1 MRSHG
6 YDSNLV
12 PLWGKPVTAESWK
25 VGDFVIISEKKDTRK
40 GELLYDSVP
49 LVGVISEVS
58 LLHRRES
65 RTVHVDLP
73 NAETKR
79 FNVSSLVH
87 TTFHHMHLAL
97 DALENPSAVKTETKT
112 STSHTRKRSVTHESR
127 NEKENIKED
136 DPNSSAATNKKKLSP
151 ITMLDK
157 ATMKGLMN
165 DCKRKSTLAR
175 LFSAGLSDSIFSAIE
190 LAHESDADVPSLTSL
205 GAICVAVCQQLFVHV
220 GNEKAICESDESA
233 SESLPDET
241 EVPDDNNAFDSIFSN
256 SGSLRSIQSTLNRSQ
271 GQLISSNA
279 VDLRELVRDLGIGAD
294 QRRSVLLAL
303 MASERMHFE
312 PRQSAR
318 SSSVGAEETSDRMR
332 YSLSPYARLNA
343 EAALGLPISVNSEE
357 NVLSSLYSSSR
368 FGEQGN
374 AAGLIRAQL
383 APKRLATRKKSPSAK
398 AFIYNGLLLNNAE
411 WVKKFIA
418 SGVESKMQDEEG
430 NSMLLIAICLGCSNC
445 VINVLVDAGFVVG
458 FKEIQLAAYSN
469 QVESLALILNQAV
482 LNEGIV
488 DLTRCSSAV
497 VDVLE
502 AAMKKQQLQEKEMLD
517 SAKQFGASLLW
528 KFVDLTLSMCI
539 EGKESLAS
547 CCINSLVGDV
557 LLHAVCS
564 MQNEASAA
572 IHDLS
577 DRARAVVSNTSLL
590 SSLDVKSGQKTNL
603 SIGSTLIEILPS
615 EVIVLSMTNDEAL
628 FSFLRL
634 MEIHLWNKSINQAV
648 VGLVLAEC
656 LLKKCSSLRTV
667 FFRYGLRELFNI
679 HISNA
684 SESLFSIEQTSIQPD
699 AFTENPVVS
708 CPKGHVTAVHLTR
721 HSSFKCDLCGKGVEQ
736 GNVLMVHCFVSEG

>member
-1 MRSHG
+1 MDLLRSHG

-25 VGDFVIISEKKDTRK
+25 VGDLVIISEKIDTRR
-40 GELLYDSVP
+40 GEVLNEAIP
-49 LVGVISEVS
+49 TVGVISEVS

-65 RTVHVDLP
+65 RTVHIDLP
-73 NAETKR
+73 TGETKR

-87 TTFHHMHLAL
+87 TTFHHMHS
-97 DALENPSAVKTETKT
+97 ALEGLDSVSTVKPEAK
-112 STSHTRKRSVTHESR
+112 SIALHTRRKTVVHESR
-127 NEKENIKED
+127 EEKENINSD
-136 DPNSSAATNKKKLSP
+136 DPNTSATANRKKLSP
-151 ITMLDK
+151 FMMLDK
-157 ATMKGLMN
+157 PTLKGLMN

-190 LAHESDADVPSLTSL
+190 LAHDGSVDASSLASL
-205 GAICVAVCQQLFVHV
+205 GALCVAVCQQLFGHV
-220 GNEKAICESDESA
+220 ANEKTSCESDESA
-233 SESLPDET
+233 SDSLPEET

-256 SGSLRSIQSTLNRSQ
+256 SGSLRSIQSTLARGQ
-271 GQLISSNA
+271 GPLIASNA

-318 SSSVGAEETSDRMR
+318 SSSAGAEDTSDRMR
-332 YSLSPYARLNA
+332 YSLSPFARLNA

-357 NVLSSLYSSSR
+357 NVLSSLYSSNR
-368 FGEQGN
+368 LGNLGEQGN

-383 APKRLATRKKSPSAK
+383 APKRLAARKKSPSAK
-398 AFIYNGLLLNNAE
+398 AFIYNGLLLNNVE
-411 WVKKFIA
+411 WVKKYIA

-430 NSMLLIAICLGCSNC
+430 NSVLLIAICLGCSTS

-458 FKEIQLAAYSN
+458 YKEIQLAAYSN

-482 LNEGIV
+482 LNEGMV
-488 DLTRCSSAV
+488 DLARCSSAV
-497 VDVLE
+497 ADVIE

-517 SAKQFGASLLW
+517 SAKHFGSSLLW
-528 KFVDLTLSMCI
+528 KFVDLTLSLYI
-539 EGKESLAS
+539 EGSDSQAS
-547 CCINSLVGDV
+547 CCMNTLVGDV

-564 MQNEASAA
+564 VQNEASTTT
-572 IHDLS
+572 HDTS
-577 DRARAVVSNTSLL
+577 DSTRAVVSNTSLL
-590 SSLDVKSGQKTNL
+590 SSLDVKTGQKADVSL
-603 SIGSTLIEILPS
+603 GSTLIEILPS
-615 EVIVLSMTNDEAL
+615 EVIVLSLTNNEAL
-628 FSFLRL
+628 FAFLRL
-634 MEIHLWNKSINQAV
+634 MEMHLWNKDINQAT
-648 VGLVLAEC
+648 VGLILAEC
-656 LLKKCSSLRTV
+656 LLKKCPSLRSA

-684 SESLFSIEQTSIQPD
+684 SESLFSIEQASLQPHVL
-699 AFTENPVVS
+699 TENPIVC

-736 GNVLMVHCFVSEG
+736 GNV